1 MTISDE
7 TLMAYADGELDAAA
21 REAVESA
28 MREDPRIAAS
38 VARHRGLR
46 LQVQAA
52 YAAELSEEVPQRLLA
67 AARGTVAKGAV
78 AKGARENGAVE
89 NGALDVERGVA
100 NLRDAVRAAPDRGA
114 ARRRRWRTMTS
125 LAASVIAGVAVGFL
139 IWGRAGSPFVRGV
152 GGELLAR
159 GQLAQA
165 LTSQLVAEQSSRS
178 GVLIG
183 LSFLAKSGDYCR
195 TFALAAAVPQS
206 GLACRH
212 GERWQVRALIQG
224 SGGTDR
230 SSEYRT
236 AGSSMPPAI
245 LSLVQGQ
252 IAGEPLDPAGERA
265 ARQRDWS
272 SAQH

>member
-1 MTISDE
+1 VTISDE

-28 MREDPRIAAS
+28 MREDPRIAAR

-67 AARGTVAKGAV
+67 AAQGAVEKGAREKEKGAV
-78 AKGARENGAVE
+78 AKGA
-89 NGALDVERGVA
+89 LDTERGVV
-100 NLRDAVRAAPDRGA
+100 NLRDAVRAAPERGV
-114 ARRRRWRTMTS
+114 ARRRRWRTMGS

-139 IWGRAGSPFVRGV
+139 IWGRAGSPFVRGAQ
-152 GGELLAR
+152 GELLAR

-212 GERWQVRALIQG
+212 GEGWQVRALIQG
-224 SGGTDR
+224 SGGTD
-230 SSEYRT
+230 SSTEYRT

-245 LSLVQGQ
+245 LSLVQSQ

-272 SAQH
+272 SAKH

>member
-7 TLMAYADGELDAAA
+7 ILMAYADGELDAVA

-28 MREDPRIAAS
+28 MREDPQIAARIAQ
-38 VARHRGLR
+38 HRALR

-52 YAAELSEEVPQRLLA
+52 YAAELSEEMPQRLLTA
-67 AARGTVAKGAV
+67 AQGA
-78 AKGARENGAVE
+78 A
-89 NGALDVERGVA
+89 DTERKIV
-100 NLRDAVRAAPDRGA
+100 NLRDAARATYDRGV
-114 ARRRRWRTMTS
+114 ARRRRWRTAGT
-125 LAASVIAGVAVGFL
+125 LAASVLVGVGVGFL
-139 IWGRAGSPFVRGV
+139 IWGRAGSPFVRGA

-159 GQLAQA
+159 GELAQA
-165 LTSQLVAEQSSRS
+165 LSSQLVAEQSSRS

-195 TFALAAAVPQS
+195 TFTLAAAPQS

-212 GERWQVRALIQG
+212 GKGWQVQALVQG
-224 SGGTDR
+224 SGGTGS

-236 AGSSMPPAI
+236 AASTMPATI
-245 LSLVQGQ
+245 LMLVEGQ

-272 SAQH
+272 AEKH

>member
-7 TLMAYADGELDAAA
+7 ILMAYADGELDAAA

-28 MREDPRIAAS
+28 MREDPQIAARIAQ
-38 VARHRGLR
+38 HRALR

-52 YAAELSEEVPQRLLA
+52 YAAELSEEVPQRLLTA
-67 AARGTVAKGAV
+67 AQGA
-78 AKGARENGAVE
+78 A
-89 NGALDVERGVA
+89 DTERTSV
-100 NLRDAVRAAPDRGA
+100 NLRDAARATYDRGV
-114 ARRRRWRTMTS
+114 ARRRRRRTAGT
-125 LAASVIAGVAVGFL
+125 LAASVLVGVGVGFL
-139 IWGRAGSPFVRGV
+139 IWGRAGSPFVRGA

-159 GQLAQA
+159 GQLARA
-165 LTSQLVAEQSSRS
+165 LSSQLVAEQSSRS

-195 TFALAAAVPQS
+195 TFTLAAAAPQS

-212 GERWQVRALIQG
+212 GTGWQVQALIRS
-224 SGGTDR
+224 SGGTGS

-236 AGSSMPPAI
+236 AASTMPAPI
-245 LSLVQGQ
+245 LTLVEGQ

-265 ARQRDWS
+265 ARQHDWS
-272 SAQH
+272 AGEH